1 LTLRI
6 RDEAIRQEFD
16 HLRDLKFA
24 RFGLWL
30 SLIVA
35 VCIMQYLLMADL
47 SSSKGMSFTSLRFCI
62 LIVWLIIWGLLNK
75 KFKKWL
81 HYTIYFTK
89 LSMLLTFVFEMR
101 SYSEIND
108 LNLVIDIKYLVVIIP
123 ASIINYNTFAFNIF
137 VDPIT
142 SLLPYY
148 FVCQG

>member
-1 LTLRI
+1 
-6 RDEAIRQEFD
+6 
-16 HLRDLKFA
+16 
-24 RFGLWL
+24 
-30 SLIVA
+30 
-35 VCIMQYLLMADL
+35 
-47 SSSKGMSFTSLRFCI
+47 
-62 LIVWLIIWGLLNK
+62 
-75 KFKKWL
+75 
-81 HYTIYFTK
+81 
-89 LSMLLTFVFEMR
+89 MLLTFVFEMR